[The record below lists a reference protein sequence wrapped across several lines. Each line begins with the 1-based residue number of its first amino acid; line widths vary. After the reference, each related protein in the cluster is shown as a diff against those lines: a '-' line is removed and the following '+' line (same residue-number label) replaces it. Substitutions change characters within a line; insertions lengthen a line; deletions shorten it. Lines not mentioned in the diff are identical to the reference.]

1 MGILTYISHVQVEG
15 GGRDTSKG
23 GGLTDRKQEAECWR
37 KMVESC
43 TDINISEKGWWVYEE
58 HPGKEDGKRAQY
70 PISLKKG
77 STGDGAKTG

>member
-1 MGILTYISHVQVEG
+1 
-15 GGRDTSKG
+15 
-23 GGLTDRKQEAECWR
+23 
-37 KMVESC
+37 MVESC